1 MRWPKLTLPL
11 ACGIAIGAG
20 ALAAAQFTGIFM
32 LTPDL
37 SEPGFT
43 EELVVTAQDQH
54 GWAMLILGVIA
65 LALLVV
71 CLWFDLAR
79 DGESGA
85 VSQTAAVA
93 LAVTGLV
100 ALLIF
105 LIIDVPDANR
115 IGALGNETGSF
126 VDAKATPQLGFW
138 LELLGSAL
146 LVGCGSA
153 LAYSS
158 LTEAYA
164 GGSEDGADE
173 PALGGQ
179 SGA

>member
-1 MRWPKLTLPL
+1 MRWPQLTLPL
-11 ACGIAIGAG
+11 ACGVALGAG

-65 LALLVV
+65 LALLIS

-138 LELLGSAL
+138 LELFGSAL
-146 LVGCGSA
+146 LVACGSA

-158 LTEAYA
+158 LTASYSGAAA
-164 GGSEDGADE
+164 GGSDELDVGGPTGA
-173 PALGGQ
+173 
-179 SGA
+179 